1 MSTTTSVRIDA
12 STNVGV
18 LQLYV
23 TDCPNCG
30 VPFAIANDY
39 DERRRDDG
47 RSFYCPNGHTMSYN
61 SRDRKRMEQL
71 EREAAAAKRGAQ
83 WAREDAERARRDA
96 RIADYQRRAAK
107 GQLTKARKRAA
118 AGLCPCCRRTF
129 QNVQRH
135 VASQH
140 PDFVAEVTA

>member
-1 MSTTTSVRIDA
+1 MSTTTNVRISA
-12 STNVGV
+12 FTKVGA

-23 TDCPNCG
+23 TDCAYCG
-30 VPFAIANDY
+30 VPFAISHDY

-47 RSFYCPNGHTMSYN
+47 RGFYCPNGHVMSYD

-71 EREAAAAKRGAQ
+71 EREATAAKNGAR
-83 WAREDAERARRDA
+83 WAREDAERQRQKARR
-96 RIADYQRRAAK
+96 ADYQARAAK
-107 GQLTKARKRAA
+107 GELTKAKKRAA

-135 VASQH
+135 VQSQH
-140 PDFVAEVTA
+140 PDFTRDATT